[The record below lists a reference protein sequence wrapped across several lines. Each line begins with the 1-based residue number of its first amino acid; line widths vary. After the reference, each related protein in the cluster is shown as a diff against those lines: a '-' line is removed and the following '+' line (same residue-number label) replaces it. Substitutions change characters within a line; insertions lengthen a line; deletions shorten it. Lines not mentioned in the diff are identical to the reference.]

1 MKCADI
7 VTLAVSDPW
16 STAEF
21 ETRGLPPYFP
31 SYPLPEQAADSTA
44 GMSWEEYARLVIEH
58 CSYSTEDI
66 EISKCLFEDISEQK
80 VIGARELYLINVII
94 TRGVTL

>member
-7 VTLAVSDPW
+7 ITLAVSDPW

-21 ETRGLPPYFP
+21 ETRGLPPTSHPTP
-31 SYPLPEQAADSTA
+31 SLEQTA
-44 GMSWEEYARLVIEH
+44 GMSWEQYARLVREH
-58 CSYSTEDI
+58 CSYSTGDI
-66 EISKCLFEDISEQK
+66 GIYKCLLEDISEKK
-80 VIGARELYLINVII
+80 VIGARELYLINVLI